1 MLCEDEVKKRVQ
13 TEPFFHH
20 LGHIVDIAGMSAFY
34 GRLMWLSGQLLK
46 EDVALISEAD

>member
-20 LGHIVDIAGMSAFY
+20 LGHTVDMAGMSALY
-34 GRLMWLSGQLLK
+34 GRMMWLSAQLFN
-46 EDVALISEAD
+46 EDVALLSEAN